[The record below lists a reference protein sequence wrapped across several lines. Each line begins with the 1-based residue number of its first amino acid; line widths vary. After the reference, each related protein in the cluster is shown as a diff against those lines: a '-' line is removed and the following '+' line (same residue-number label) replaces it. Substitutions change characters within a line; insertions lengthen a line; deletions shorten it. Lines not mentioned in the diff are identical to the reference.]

1 MKPTPRKR
9 SLGAALSGGALLVAI
24 GALGIGSAS
33 AVMRP
38 KVARAEYKEVTASGL
53 ESAVAESGRHYYLR
67 YCASCHGWDARG
79 QGAVAIALATKP
91 PDLTLIAGHNGGKFP
106 MDEVAATIDGRKLPP
121 AHGVREMPVWGE
133 RFGEEFEGD
142 PAREQVIRG
151 QLLMLLVYL
160 QSIQR

>member
-1 MKPTPRKR
+1 MKLTAMKR
-9 SLGAALSGGALLVAI
+9 PLGTALSGGALLI
-24 GALGIGSAS
+24 GMSALGIGSAS

-38 KVARAEYKEVTASGL
+38 KVAAEYQEVATGL
-53 ESAVAESGRHYYLR
+53 ESAVAESGRHYYVR

-79 QGAVAIALATKP
+79 QGAVAAALSKKP
-91 PDLTLIAGHNGGKFP
+91 SDLTVIAQHHGGKFP
-106 MDEVAATIDGRKLPP
+106 MDEVAATIDGRNLPI

>member
-1 MKPTPRKR
+1 MRLTPTKR
-9 SLGAALSGGALLVAI
+9 SLGAALGGGALLIATC
-24 GALGIGSAS
+24 ALGISTAS
-33 AVMRP
+33 ALMRP
-38 KVARAEYKEVTASGL
+38 KVARAEYREVAMGL
-53 ESAVAESGRHYYLR
+53 ESAVAESGRHYYIR

-79 QGAVAIALATKP
+79 EGAVAPVLTTKP
-91 PDLTLIAGHNGGKFP
+91 SDLTRIAQHHGGKFP
-106 MDEVAATIDGRKLPP
+106 MDEVASTIDGRKLPL

-133 RFGEEFEGD
+133 RFGEEFAGD